1 MVARKWGFVERLTK
15 KSVEWVCQFF
25 IYQQDLKFSRRM
37 EDALNNPQAGIKF
50 DDIKIDSICF
60 GTYYRWRG

>member
-1 MVARKWGFVERLTK
+1 MWGFAERLQK
-15 KSVEWVCQFF
+15 VRRMGCQFF